1 MNHIK
6 FPMTPEDWHK
16 VASDPRYGP
25 VQIEELQRR
34 SYAAQIQIDE
44 REAAAMSR
52 AVFQDFKS
60 ELDRRLI
67 RQIRLSVFG
76 KSHPEKEV
84 VKFPADWRQAVKER
98 FAPKWFLK
106 KHPVRYTT
114 VTASLEEL
122 YPCLKQAIPDEV
134 AYFQFAV
141 KRETT
146 Y

>member
-1 MNHIK
+1 MK
-6 FPMTPEDWHK
+6 FPLSPEDWHK
-16 VASDPRYGP
+16 VALDPRYSP
-25 VQIEELQRR
+25 VQLVELQRR
-34 SYAAQIQIDE
+34 SYAASIEIDE
-44 REAAAMSR
+44 REAAAISR
-52 AVFQDFKS
+52 AVSQDFKS
-60 ELDRRLI
+60 ELDRGLI

-84 VKFPADWRQAVKER
+84 VKFPANWRQAVKER

-106 KHPVRYTT
+106 RNPVRYTT

-122 YPCLKQAIPDEV
+122 YPCLKQAIPDEA
-134 AYFQFAV
+134 AYFKFAV